1 LTIVNTIEGRAMRVA
16 GAGHVAFAVTMT
28 GLGILA
34 LVKGELPPIW
44 SGAPKGSPG
53 RDVLVYLCAL
63 VSLCS
68 GVGLLWRRTAA
79 ASSGALLACFLAWF
93 LAFRVPHIFTA
104 PTSSGMWW
112 ACGETA
118 VMVAA
123 AWILYAGF
131 SAAVGGERRVFA
143 TGDASV
149 RIARVLYG
157 LALIPFG
164 VAHFTFLERTVSMVP
179 AWLPWHLGWAYFTGC
194 AFIAAGVAV
203 VAGVW
208 ARLAA
213 RLSALQLLL
222 FTLLVWGPIL
232 AAGAGVSD
240 WYEAIDSWALTAGA
254 WVVADSYRGMPWL
267 AADWHSRSA
276 PRSEVER
283 RARG

>member
-1 LTIVNTIEGRAMRVA
+1 MNTIEGRTMRVA
-16 GAGHVAFAVTMT
+16 GAGHVAFAVTMI
-28 GLGILA
+28 GLGVLA
-34 LVKGELPPIW
+34 LVTGELPPIW
-44 SGAPKGSPG
+44 SGAPKGLPG
-53 RDVLVYLCAL
+53 REVLVYLCAV
-63 VSLCS
+63 VSLCC

-79 ASSGALLACFLAWF
+79 ASSGALLACLLAWL

-112 ACGETA
+112 GCGETA

-123 AWILYAGF
+123 AWILYAF
-131 SAAVGGERRVFA
+131 CSAAVDGGRRA
-143 TGDASV
+143 LAAGDTSV

-203 VAGVW
+203 VIGVW

-213 RLSALQLLL
+213 RLAALQLLL

-232 AAGAGVSD
+232 AAGAGASD

-254 WVVADSYRGMPWL
+254 WVVADSYRDMAWL
-267 AADWHSRSA
+267 AADWHFRAA
-276 PRSEVER
+276 PRSEVEKGPGR
-283 RARG
+283 

>member
-1 LTIVNTIEGRAMRVA
+1 MRVA
-16 GAGHVAFAVTMT
+16 GAGHVAFAVTMI

-34 LVKGELPPIW
+34 LVKGEFPPIW
-44 SGAPKGSPG
+44 SGAPNGLPG
-53 RDVLVYLCAL
+53 REALLYVCAL
-63 VSLCS
+63 VSLFS

-79 ASSGALLACFLAWF
+79 ASSATLLVCFLAWL
-93 LAFRVPHIFTA
+93 LAFRAPGIFTA

-118 VMVAA
+118 LMVAA

-131 SAAVGGERRVFA
+131 AAAGDGERRGFA

-149 RIARVLYG
+149 RIARALYG

-179 AWLPWHLGWAYFTGC
+179 AWLPWHLGWATFTGC

-203 VAGVW
+203 VAGIW

-222 FTLLVWGPIL
+222 FTLLVWVPIL
-232 AAGAGVSD
+232 AAGANASD
-240 WYEAIDSWALTAGA
+240 WNEAIDSWVLTAGA
-254 WVVADSYRGMPWL
+254 WVVADSYRGRPWL
-267 AADWHSRSA
+267 AAWRRST
-276 PRSEVER
+276 
-283 RARG
+283 